1 MGLFSLTDFKLL
13 LATKSLSSKEILQ
26 GPKMSKVEENRAVLG
41 EGAGR
46 A

>member
-1 MGLFSLTDFKLL
+1 MRLFRLTDFKLL

-26 GPKMSKVEENRAVLG
+26 GPRMSKVEENRTVL
-41 EGAGR
+41 EERAGR